1 MIVKDFV
8 IENTGG
14 GIYVAWG
21 SFENGNYFAIGDE
34 LLMIYDE
41 DEFVAMDSSEYQK
54 DSYTWQLKHTIDSC
68 SNDDKMYLDVLKQI
82 YDRCSEKDK
91 INFHSLFIDFEDNE

>member
-21 SFENGNYFAIGDE
+21 SFEDGNYFAIGDE
-34 LLMIYDE
+34 LLCIYDE
-41 DEFVAMDSSEYQK
+41 DEYRAMDSVEYQN
-54 DSYTWQLKHTIDSC
+54 DSYTWQLKHTIDSFGY
-68 SNDDKMYLDVLKQI
+68 DDKMYLDVLKQI
-82 YDRCSEKDK
+82 YDKCSDKEKSY
-91 INFHSLFIDFEDNE
+91 FHSLFIDFDE